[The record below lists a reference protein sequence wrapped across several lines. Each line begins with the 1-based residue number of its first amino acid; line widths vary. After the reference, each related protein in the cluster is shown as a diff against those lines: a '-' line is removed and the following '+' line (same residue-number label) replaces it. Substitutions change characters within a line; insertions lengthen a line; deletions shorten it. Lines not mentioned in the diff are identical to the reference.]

1 MAEAASRIGKRGTVV
16 IPAKMRRRF
25 GLEEG
30 TFIVAEEREE
40 GVLIRPA
47 AVIPVETY
55 TLRRRAEFL
64 LNNAVGAADYRK
76 ARAATKRLSLDP
88 DKIPH
93 RKPNMQ

>member
-25 GLEEG
+25 GFEEG
-30 TFIVAEEREE
+30 TFIVAEERDE

-55 TLRRRAEFL
+55 TPRRRAEFL
-64 LNNAVGAADYRK
+64 LNNALDGADYRK
-76 ARAATKRLSLDP
+76 ARAETKRLGLDP